1 MKKFFFIAVGVIGL
15 MLTACTSEDEATP
28 GSLLEQNI
36 TQFGTKSSTI
46 DVYAGA
52 KNVKT
57 RGCDVNGNMW
67 PNALPIPTDEEKA
80 AVLEYIKN
88 NPDANVAWPGYT
100 YFYIQDV
107 AGAHNKYSYVD
118 RNGAEHNDID
128 GTNRMELLQI
138 KELDGNWI
146 HVNNFNWGQCV
157 NAATYN
163 AALMTNGFQAATTLN
178 EYSSSS
184 IDGWRIYFFN
194 GAYYLGLDFSMKK
207 DDGEIPA
214 DGIYDDWVVK
224 IIPGAGE
231 GDPDP
236 EDPAVDP
243 NDPTKRIPEVEF
255 DVHQQK
261 HSTWKEIKTSI
272 HLRDTVNTRI
282 FIPIPQEY
290 QAAADDF
297 DIRNGADYFYI
308 ENVAETKF
316 MVAGIEYSVDIQINH
331 TATGIEILIGG
342 AELSE
347 ALKAARGVYD
357 DGLTFEIHSYVF
369 PTATDEQ
376 VWSWLKKIECLQT
389 SMNKWPQ
396 LGECITHTRG
406 QVTSAYYEDAKPFE
420 KNPE

>member
-52 KNVKT
+52 KKMT
-57 RGCDVNGNMW
+57 RGIDVNGNMW
-67 PNALPIPTDEEKA
+67 PSLPAYPTDEEIA
-80 AVLEYIKN
+80 GVLKYVAE
-88 NPDANVAWPGYT
+88 NPGANVPYPGWTCY
-100 YFYIQDV
+100 YVQHV
-107 AGAHNKYSYVD
+107 GGAHHQYSYVD
-118 RNGAEHNDID
+118 WNGASHTGID
-128 GTNRMELLQI
+128 GTASMEYLRVVENDGTLQ
-138 KELDGNWI
+138 
-146 HVNNFNWGQCV
+146 HVYNFNAGKCD
-157 NAATYN
+157 NAATHN
-163 AALMTNGFQAATTLN
+163 SVLMTNGFKGAFTLN
-178 EYSSSS
+178 EYSSSE
-184 IDGWRIYFFN
+184 IDAWRIYEYN
-194 GAYYLGLDFSMKK
+194 GAYYLAFDFKMKK
-207 DDGEIPA
+207 DDGKIDA
-214 DGIYDDWVVK
+214 DGIFDDWIVK
-224 IIPGAGE
+224 LIPGAGE

-243 NDPTKRIPEVEF
+243 EDPTKRIPEVEF
-255 DVHQQK
+255 DVHQQE
-261 HSTWKEIKTSI
+261 HGTWKEIKTSI

-308 ENVAETKF
+308 ENVTETKF
-316 MVAGIEYSVDIQINH
+316 EIASKEYTVDVRINH
-331 TATGIEILIGG
+331 TATGIEILLGG
-342 AELSE
+342 AELAE
-347 ALKAARGVYD
+347 ALKVARGVYD

-376 VWSWLKKIECLQT
+376 VWSWLKQIECLQT

-396 LGECITHTRG
+396 SGECITHTYG
-406 QVTSAYYEDAKPFE
+406 QVTSAFYEDANHFD
-420 KNPE
+420 KNPQ